1 MQKIGEYEAD
11 LKNKP
16 TTKGKKY
23 LLEIHLCEVVERD
36 MIKLIKC
43 ELALAER
50 ERERKPKPI
59 CVKNKV
65 DDMRKLFSPFG
76 TRTEQYVKVKRENES
91 E

>member
-36 MIKLIKC
+36 MIKLMKC
-43 ELALAER
+43 EPTLAER
-50 ERERKPKPI
+50 ERENP
-59 CVKNKV
+59 N
-65 DDMRKLFSPFG
+65 L
-76 TRTEQYVKVKRENES
+76 YA
-91 E
+91 

>member
-36 MIKLIKC
+36 MIKLMKC
-43 ELALAER
+43 EPALAER
-50 ERERKPKPI
+50 ERENP
-59 CVKNKV
+59 N
-65 DDMRKLFSPFG
+65 L
-76 TRTEQYVKVKRENES
+76 YA
-91 E
+91 